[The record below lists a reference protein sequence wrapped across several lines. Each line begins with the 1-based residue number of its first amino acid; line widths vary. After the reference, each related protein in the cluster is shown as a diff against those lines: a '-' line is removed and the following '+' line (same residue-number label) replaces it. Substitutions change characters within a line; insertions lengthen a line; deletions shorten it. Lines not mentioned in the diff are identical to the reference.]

1 MRADDHPRSER
12 SQPVE
17 SFRVLLYRYF
27 FFDWLFRDATR
38 GTLLERESALR
49 YNRQRSDFLLVYL
62 RRWVALVVC
71 SCGLGASFEKVLSLI
86 YTATVFYC
94 LSSIS
99 LVAATM
105 IARLWVG
112 LKYE

>member
-1 MRADDHPRSER
+1 MRAGHQRGL
-12 SQPVE
+12 E
-17 SFRVLLYRYF
+17 SGRPATPLRVLLYRYF
-27 FFDWLFRDATR
+27 FFDWLFRDASR
-38 GTLLERESALR
+38 GTAAERENAVRINQQLR
-49 YNRQRSDFLLVYL
+49 HHLLVYL
-62 RRWVALVVC
+62 RRWLGLVVFTC
-71 SCGLGASFEKVLSLI
+71 ALGASFEKELALD

-112 LKYE
+112 LKYW